1 MERKVETTAEM
12 FARYQQSTASRLRYE
27 LAQHNLEELH
37 DLSRPL
43 RVLDAAAGNGMNTE
57 FLSRQ
62 GHTVTLLDSD
72 PEMLQQARHRLTEL
86 NLIERC
92 QLVEGTLER
101 TAELLPAKQ
110 FDLILCHHALE
121 YTDASLHIFKGFQQV
136 AAPAGEL
143 SLITL
148 NPVSE
153 VLRAIVFHRDPA
165 LARSKLTDL
174 SYDAKW
180 FGQATLYP
188 LEQITDW
195 AEQSGWS
202 LRDFRAIRVLAD
214 YIPEEEL
221 TEVRERELTRLE
233 KELASLEPYRRFG
246 RYMQFC
252 FKKTDCDQTQGRR

>member
-1 MERKVETTAEM
+1 MEKKVGTTAQI
-12 FARYQQSTASRLRYE
+12 FARYQQSAAGRLRYE
-27 LAQHNLEELH
+27 LAQHNLQELH

-43 RVLDAAAGNGMNTE
+43 RVLDAAGGNGVNTE
-57 FLSRQ
+57 FFLRR

-72 PEMLQQARHRLTEL
+72 QEMLRQAHQRLAEL
-86 NLIERC
+86 NLLERC
-92 QLVEGTLER
+92 QLVEGTLEGV
-101 TAELLPAKQ
+101 AESLPAEQ
-110 FDLILCHHALE
+110 FDLILCHHVLE
-121 YTDASLHIFKGFQQV
+121 YTDDSLHILKAFQEV

-153 VLRAIVFHRDPA
+153 VIRAIVFRRDPA
-165 LARSKLTDL
+165 LARSTLTDL

-188 LEQITDW
+188 LEQITAW
-195 AEQSGWS
+195 AEQGDWS

-221 TEVRERELTRLE
+221 TSDREQEVIRLE

-246 RYMQFC
+246 RYIQFC
-252 FKKTDCDQTQGRR
+252 FKKQVG

>member
-1 MERKVETTAEM
+1 MEKKVETTTQI
-12 FARYQQSTASRLRYE
+12 FARYQQSTAGRLRYE
-27 LAQHNLEELH
+27 LAHQNLKELH

-43 RVLDAAAGNGMNTE
+43 QVLDAAGGNGMNTE
-57 FLSRQ
+57 VFLRQ

-72 PEMLQQARHRLTEL
+72 PEMLQQAHQRLAEL
-86 NLIERC
+86 NLFERC
-92 QLVEGTLER
+92 QLVEGALEGV
-101 TAELLPAKQ
+101 TELLPPEQ
-110 FDLILCHHALE
+110 FDLILCHHVLE
-121 YTDASLHIFKGFQQV
+121 YTDDSLHNLKALQEV

-153 VLRAIVFHRDPA
+153 VIRAIIFRRDPA

-188 LEQITDW
+188 LEQITAW

-221 TEVRERELTRLE
+221 TEVREQELIRLE
-233 KELASLEPYRRFG
+233 KKLAGLEPYRRFG
-246 RYMQFC
+246 RYIQFC
-252 FKKTDCDQTQGRR
+252 LKKQDAYSSGG

>member
-1 MERKVETTAEM
+1 MEREVETTAEI
-12 FARYQQSTASRLRYE
+12 FTRYQQSAAGRLRYE
-27 LAQHNLEELH
+27 LAQHNLENLH

-43 RVLDAAAGNGMNTE
+43 RALDAAGGNGTNTE
-57 FLSRQ
+57 FLLRQ

-72 PEMLQQARHRLTEL
+72 PEMLQQAHQRLAEL
-86 NLIERC
+86 NLLERC
-92 QLVEGTLER
+92 QLMEGTLEGI
-101 TAELLPAKQ
+101 TELLPAGQ
-110 FDLILCHHALE
+110 FDLILCHHVLE
-121 YTDASLHIFKGFQQV
+121 YTDDSLPILKALQEL

-148 NPVSE
+148 NPVIE
-153 VLRAIVFHRDPA
+153 VIRAIVFRRDPA

-174 SYDAKW
+174 SYDARW

-188 LEQITDW
+188 LEQIMAW

-221 TEVRERELTRLE
+221 TKDREQELIRLE
-233 KELASLEPYRRFG
+233 KELAGLEPYRRFG
-246 RYMQFC
+246 RYIQFC
-252 FKKTDCDQTQGRR
+252 FRKQDAYSSEG